1 MSVEP
6 AHGMP
11 LRPPQPRGTVYR
23 RFLPALASTFSL
35 RVADIDRDLARFHD
49 WMNQA
54 RVHRFWELAGDL
66 ASHREYLRRQLDHAS
81 SLPLIGEFDC
91 EPFAYFEVYWAKED
105 RIAPH
110 CDAGDFDRGCHV
122 LVGESRFRGPARLDG
137 WLDGLMHYMFL
148 DEPRTQR
155 IVGEPR
161 VDNERF
167 IRVLQQ
173 HGFDRRKD
181 FDFPHKRAALM
192 VLERETFTARS
203 ASWTEAAGGTA

>member
-1 MSVEP
+1 MSGARP
-6 AHGMP
+6 HP
-11 LRPPQPRGTVYR
+11 PRPPQPRGVVYR
-23 RFLPALASTFSL
+23 HYFPALDSTLSL
-35 RVADIDRDLARFHD
+35 RAAEIDRDLERFHG

-54 RVHRFWELAGDL
+54 RVHHFWELQGDRD
-66 ASHREYLRRQLDHAS
+66 SHRDYLQRQLDHAA
-81 SLPLIGEFDC
+81 SLPLIGEFDG
-91 EPFAYFEVYWAKED
+91 EPFAYFEIYWAKED

-122 LVGESRFRGPARLDG
+122 LVGESRYRGPARLTA
-137 WLDGLMHYMFL
+137 WLGGLMHYLFL

-167 IRVLQQ
+167 IRILQQ
-173 HGFDRRKD
+173 HGFERRKD

-192 VLERETFTARS
+192 VLERQTFLGHGPWSELARGD
-203 ASWTEAAGGTA
+203 A